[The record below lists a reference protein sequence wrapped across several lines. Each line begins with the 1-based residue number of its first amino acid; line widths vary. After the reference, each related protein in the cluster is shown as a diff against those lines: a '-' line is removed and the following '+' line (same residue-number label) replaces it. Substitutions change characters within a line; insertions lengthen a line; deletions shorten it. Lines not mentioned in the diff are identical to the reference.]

1 MSRLNAHCEA
11 DSCTLPEVHTFQVP
25 VVISIFRS
33 SWALFLGICLLMIGN
48 SMQGTLLGLRGAI
61 EEFNPTVM
69 GFVMAAY
76 FIGFLGGSWLTP
88 LMIRNVGHVRVFA
101 ALASLI
107 SAAFIIYA
115 VFVNPWAWALMRLIV
130 GFGFSGVYV
139 VAESWVN
146 NASDNEHRG
155 QALSAYMIIQM
166 FGIVIG
172 QALVNVSE
180 PGGYDLFILM
190 SVLVSV
196 SFAPILL
203 NASPAPVAGSTERMS
218 FPELFRSSPLGCIGA
233 VLLGGIFS
241 ALFGMAVVYAGELDF
256 SVELTSAFVSAIYI
270 GGLVMQYPIGWI
282 SDRMDR
288 RRVIMIVT
296 LLGTAACVLGIVGSF
311 SVTALFIAAFVLGGV
326 ANPLYSLL
334 IAHTNDFLPA
344 TKMAS
349 ASSGLVFLNGLG
361 AMFGPVTV
369 GYMMEVFGPDGFFL
383 FNAILC
389 AMISVYA
396 GYRMTRRA
404 AMDPEDTGSYVPV
417 PARSVVGAEVAAEI
431 YSDEVTENA

>member
-1 MSRLNAHCEA
+1 ML
-11 DSCTLPEVHTFQVP
+11 
-25 VVISIFRS
+25 SIFRS
-33 SWALFLGICLLMIGN
+33 SWALFLGIGLLMVGN
-48 SMQGTLLGLRGAI
+48 SMQGTLLGIRGGL
-61 EEFNPTVM
+61 ENFNPTVM

-88 LMIRNVGHVRVFA
+88 GLIRNVGHVRVFA

-146 NASDNEHRG
+146 NAADNEHRG

-166 FGIVIG
+166 LGIVIG
-172 QALVNVSE
+172 QALINLSN

-190 SVLVSV
+190 SVLVSI

-203 NASPAPVAGSTERMS
+203 SAAPAPVTGASERMS
-218 FPELFRSSPLGCIGA
+218 ITELFRSSPLGCIGSM
-233 VLLGGIFS
+233 LLGGIFS
-241 ALFGMAVVYAGELDF
+241 ALFGMSVVYAGELEF
-256 SVELTSAFVSAIYI
+256 SIETTSAFVSSIYI
-270 GGLVMQYPIGWI
+270 GGMLMQYPIGWI

-288 RRVIMIVT
+288 RIVIMFVT
-296 LLGTAACVLGIVGSF
+296 ILGTGACVLGIVGAPSKP
-311 SVTALFIAAFVLGGV
+311 ALFVAAFLLGGV

-334 IAHTNDFLPA
+334 IAHTNDFLSA
-344 TKMAS
+344 SKMAS
-349 ASSGLVFLNGLG
+349 ASSGLVFLNGVG

-369 GYMMEVFGPDGFFL
+369 GYMMQVFGPNGFFL

-389 AMISVYA
+389 ALIAAYA
-396 GYRMTRRA
+396 AYRMTQRA
-404 AMDPEDTGSYVPV
+404 AVSPEDTGSYVQV
-417 PARSVVGAEVAAEI
+417 PARSLVGAEVAAEI
-431 YSDEVTENA
+431 YSDEVTENEGEGDERESSGT

>member
-1 MSRLNAHCEA
+1 ML
-11 DSCTLPEVHTFQVP
+11 
-25 VVISIFRS
+25 SIFRS
-33 SWALFLGICLLMIGN
+33 SWALFIGIGLLMIGN
-48 SMQGTLLGLRGAI
+48 SMQGTLLGIRGSL
-61 EEFNPTVM
+61 ENFNPTVM

-88 LMIRNVGHVRVFA
+88 GLIRNVGHVRVFA

-146 NASDNEHRG
+146 NAADNEHRG
-155 QALSAYMIIQM
+155 QALSAYMIVQM
-166 FGIVIG
+166 VGIVIG
-172 QALVNVSE
+172 QALINLSS

-190 SVLVSV
+190 SVLVSI

-203 NASPAPVAGSTERMS
+203 SAAPAPVAGASERMS
-218 FPELFRSSPLGCIGA
+218 ITELLQSSPLGCVGSM
-233 VLLGGIFS
+233 LLGGIFS
-241 ALFGMAVVYAGELDF
+241 ALFGMAVVYAGELEF
-256 SVELTSAFVSAIYI
+256 SVETTSAFVSSIYI
-270 GGLVMQYPIGWI
+270 GGMLMQYPIGWI

-296 LLGTAACVLGIVGSF
+296 ILGTGACVLGILGAPSKP
-311 SVTALFIAAFVLGGV
+311 ALFVAAFVLGGV

-334 IAHTNDFLPA
+334 IAHTNDYLPA
-344 TKMAS
+344 SKMAS

-369 GYMMEVFGPDGFFL
+369 GYMMQVFGPNGFFL
-383 FNAILC
+383 FNAVLC
-389 AMISVYA
+389 AIIATYA
-396 GYRMTRRA
+396 GYRMTQRA
-404 AMDPEDTGSYVPV
+404 AVSPDDTGSYIPV
-417 PARSVVGAEVAAEI
+417 PARSLVGAEVAAEI
-431 YSDEVTENA
+431 YSDEVIENENEGDGGERNPSGS

>member
-1 MSRLNAHCEA
+1 M
-11 DSCTLPEVHTFQVP
+11 V
-25 VVISIFRS
+25 SIFRS
-33 SWALFLGICLLMIGN
+33 SWALFLGIGLLMIGN
-48 SMQGTLLGLRGAI
+48 SMQGTLLGIRGGL
-61 EEFNPTVM
+61 EDFDPTVM

-76 FIGFLGGSWLTP
+76 FIGFLGGSWVAP
-88 LMIRNVGHVRVFA
+88 GMIRRVGHVRVFA

-146 NASDNEHRG
+146 NAADNEHRG

-172 QALVNVSE
+172 QALINLSS
-180 PGGYDLFILM
+180 PNGYDLFILM

-203 NASPAPVAGSTERMS
+203 SAAPAPVAAAGERMS
-218 FPELFRSSPLGCIGA
+218 ITELFKSSPLGCVGS

-241 ALFGMAVVYAGELDF
+241 ALFGMAVVYAAELDF
-256 SVELTSAFVSAIYI
+256 SVETTSAFVSAIYI
-270 GGLVMQYPIGWI
+270 GGMLLQYPIGWI

-288 RRVIMIVT
+288 RLVI
-296 LLGTAACVLGIVGSF
+296 VL
-311 SVTALFIAAFVLGGV
+311 VTALGTGACILGIFGAPSKPALFVAAFVLGGV

-334 IAHTNDFLPA
+334 LAHTNDFLPA
-344 TKMAS
+344 EKMAS

-369 GYMMEVFGPDGFFL
+369 GYIMERIGPNGFFM
-383 FNAILC
+383 FNAALC
-389 AMISVYA
+389 AGISAYA
-396 GYRMTRRA
+396 AYRMTQRA
-404 AMDPEDTGSYVPV
+404 AVDPEEAGTYVAV
-417 PARSVVGAEVAAEI
+417 PTRSVVAAEVAAEL
-431 YSDEVTENA
+431 YSEEVVENE

>member
-1 MSRLNAHCEA
+1 MLAILRN
-11 DSCTLPEVHTFQVP
+11 
-25 VVISIFRS
+25 
-33 SWALFLGICLLMIGN
+33 SWALFLGIGLLMIGN
-48 SMQGTLLGLRGAI
+48 SMQGTLLGLRGGL
-61 EEFNPTVM
+61 EGFNPTVM
-69 GFVMAAY
+69 GAVMAAY
-76 FIGFLGGSWLTP
+76 FVGFLGGSWMTP
-88 LMIRNVGHVRVFA
+88 GLIRRVGHVRVFA

-115 VFVNPWAWALMRLIV
+115 VFVHPVAWALMRLIV

-155 QALSAYMIIQM
+155 QALSAYMIVQM
-166 FGIVIG
+166 VGIVVG
-172 QALVNVSE
+172 QAMINLSN

-203 NASPAPVAGSTERMS
+203 SAAPAPVAGSSERMS
-218 FPELFRSSPLGCIGA
+218 FGELFKSSPLGCVGSM
-233 VLLGGIFS
+233 LLGAIFS
-241 ALFGMAVVYAGELDF
+241 ALFGMAVIYADALDF
-256 SVELTSAFVSAIYI
+256 SIEATSAFVSSIYI
-270 GGLVMQYPIGWI
+270 GGLLMQYPIGWI

-288 RRVIMIVT
+288 RRVIMAITT
-296 LLGTAACVLGIVGSF
+296 LGVGACVLGIVG
-311 SVTALFIAAFVLGGV
+311 VGYTPLLFAAAFVLGGV

-344 TKMAS
+344 EKMAS

-361 AMFGPVTV
+361 AMFGPITV
-369 GYMMEVFGPDGFFL
+369 GYMMGVFGPNGFFL

-389 AMISVYA
+389 AAIAFYA
-396 GYRMTRRA
+396 AYRMTKRSA
-404 AMDPEDTGSYVPV
+404 VGAEETGSYIAV
-417 PARSVVGAEVAAEI
+417 PARSLVAAEVAAEM
-431 YSDEVTENA
+431 YSEETIEMQTDETAKP

>member
-1 MSRLNAHCEA
+1 ML
-11 DSCTLPEVHTFQVP
+11 
-25 VVISIFRS
+25 SILRS
-33 SWALFLGICLLMIGN
+33 SWALFLGIGLLMIGN
-48 SMQGTLLGLRGAI
+48 SMQGTLLGIRGGL
-61 EEFNPTVM
+61 EDFNPTVM
-69 GFVMAAY
+69 GVVMAAY

-88 LMIRNVGHVRVFA
+88 GLIRKVGHVRVFA

-146 NASDNEHRG
+146 NAADNEHRG
-155 QALSAYMIIQM
+155 QALSAYMIVQM
-166 FGIVIG
+166 VGIVIG
-172 QALVNVSE
+172 QALINLSS

-190 SVLVSV
+190 SVLVSI

-203 NASPAPVAGSTERMS
+203 SAAPAPVAGASERMS
-218 FPELFRSSPLGCIGA
+218 IPELFRSSPLGCVGT
-233 VLLGGIFS
+233 VLLGAIFS
-241 ALFGMAVVYAGELDF
+241 ALFGMAVVYAGELEF
-256 SVELTSAFVSAIYI
+256 SVETTSAFVSSIYI
-270 GGLVMQYPIGWI
+270 GGLLMQYPIGWI

-296 LLGTAACVLGIVGSF
+296 VLGTAACVLGIVGAPSKP
-311 SVTALFIAAFVLGGV
+311 ALFLAAFLLGGV

-334 IAHTNDFLPA
+334 IAHTNDFLSPA
-344 TKMAS
+344 KMAS

-369 GYMMEVFGPDGFFL
+369 GYMMQVFGPNGFFL

-389 AMISVYA
+389 AAIAAYA
-396 GYRMTRRA
+396 AYRMTQRPSVS
-404 AMDPEDTGSYVPV
+404 PEDSGSYVAV
-417 PARSVVGAEVAAEI
+417 PTRSVVAAEVAAEL
-431 YSDEVTENA
+431 YSEEGTEDETTRDRP

>member
-1 MSRLNAHCEA
+1 ML
-11 DSCTLPEVHTFQVP
+11 
-25 VVISIFRS
+25 SIFRS
-33 SWALFLGICLLMIGN
+33 SWALFLGIGLLMIGN
-48 SMQGTLLGLRGAI
+48 SMQGTLLGLRGAL

-115 VFVNPWAWALMRLIV
+115 VFVNPWAWAFMRLIV

-146 NASDNEHRG
+146 NATDNEHRG
-155 QALSAYMIIQM
+155 QALSTYMIVQM
-166 FGIVIG
+166 LGIVIG
-172 QALVNVSE
+172 QALINLSE

-203 NASPAPVAGSTERMS
+203 SAAPAPVAGASERMS
-218 FPELFRSSPLGCIGA
+218 FAELFKSSPLGCIGSM
-233 VLLGGIFS
+233 LLGGIFS
-241 ALFGMAVVYAGELDF
+241 ALFGMAVVYAGELNF
-256 SVELTSAFVSAIYI
+256 SVETTSAFVSAIYV
-270 GGLVMQYPIGWI
+270 GGMLMQYPIGWV

-288 RRVIMIVT
+288 RRVIMFVT
-296 LLGTAACVLGIVGSF
+296 ALGTAACALGIVGAPSKP
-311 SVTALFIAAFVLGGV
+311 ALFIAAFILGGV

-369 GYMMEVFGPDGFFL
+369 GYMMQVFGPNGFFL

-389 AMISVYA
+389 ASISAYA
-396 GYRMTRRA
+396 LYRMTQRA
-404 AMDPEDTGSYVPV
+404 AIDPEDTGSYVPV

-431 YSDEVTENA
+431 YYDEATDGE

>member
-1 MSRLNAHCEA
+1 MLA
-11 DSCTLPEVHTFQVP
+11 
-25 VVISIFRS
+25 IFRS
-33 SWALFLGICLLMIGN
+33 SWALFLGIGLLMVGN
-48 SMQGTLLGLRGAI
+48 SMQGTLLGIRGGL
-61 EEFNPTVM
+61 ENFNPTVM

-88 LMIRNVGHVRVFA
+88 SLIRNVGHVRVFA

-146 NASDNEHRG
+146 NAADNEHRG
-155 QALSAYMIIQM
+155 QALSAYMIVQM

-172 QALVNVSE
+172 QALINLSS

-203 NASPAPVAGSTERMS
+203 SAAPAPVSDASERMS
-218 FPELFRSSPLGCIGA
+218 ISELFKSSPLGCVGSM
-233 VLLGGIFS
+233 LLGGIFS
-241 ALFGMAVVYAGELDF
+241 ALFGMAVVYAGELEF
-256 SVELTSAFVSAIYI
+256 SIETTSAFVSSIYI
-270 GGLVMQYPIGWI
+270 GGMLMQYPIGWA

-296 LLGTAACVLGIVGSF
+296 LLGTAACVLGIVGAPSKP
-311 SVTALFIAAFVLGGV
+311 ALFVSAFILGGV

-334 IAHTNDFLPA
+334 IAHTNDFLPPS
-344 TKMAS
+344 KMAS

-369 GYMMEVFGPDGFFL
+369 GYMMQVFGPNGFFL

-389 AMISVYA
+389 AVISAYA
-396 GYRMTRRA
+396 AYRMTQRA
-404 AMDPEDTGSYVPV
+404 AANPEDTGTYVPV
-417 PARSVVGAEVAAEI
+417 PARSLVGAEVAAEI
-431 YSDEVTENA
+431 YSDEVTENE

>member
-1 MSRLNAHCEA
+1 VL
-11 DSCTLPEVHTFQVP
+11 
-25 VVISIFRS
+25 SIFRS
-33 SWALFLGICLLMIGN
+33 SWALFLGIGLLMIGN
-48 SMQGTLLGLRGAI
+48 SMQGTLLGLRGSL
-61 EEFNPTVM
+61 EGFNPTVM

-76 FIGFLGGSWLTP
+76 FIGFLGGSWFTP
-88 LMIRNVGHVRVFA
+88 LLIRNVGHVRVFA
-101 ALASLI
+101 ALASLV

-146 NASDNEHRG
+146 NATDNEHRG

-166 FGIVIG
+166 LGIVIG
-172 QALVNVSE
+172 QALINVSE

-190 SVLVSV
+190 SVLVSI

-203 NASPAPVAGSTERMS
+203 SAAPAPVTGASERMS
-218 FPELFRSSPLGCIGA
+218 ITELFKSSPLGCIGSM
-233 VLLGGIFS
+233 LLGGVFS
-241 ALFGMAVVYAGELDF
+241 ALFGMAVVYAGELEF
-256 SVELTSAFVSAIYI
+256 SVETTSAFVSAIYI
-270 GGLVMQYPIGWI
+270 GGMLMQYPIGWA

-288 RRVIMIVT
+288 RRVIMVVT
-296 LLGTAACVLGIVGSF
+296 AIGTGACVLGIVGAPNKP
-311 SVTALFIAAFVLGGV
+311 ALFIAAFLLGGV

-344 TKMAS
+344 SKMAS

-369 GYMMEVFGPDGFFL
+369 GYMMQSFGPNGFFL

-389 AMISVYA
+389 ATISAYA
-396 GYRMTRRA
+396 AYRMTQRPA
-404 AMDPEDTGSYVPV
+404 IDPEDTGSYVPV
-417 PARSVVGAEVAAEI
+417 PARSVVSAEVAAEI
-431 YSDEVTENA
+431 YSDEATDEE

>member
-1 MSRLNAHCEA
+1 MIA
-11 DSCTLPEVHTFQVP
+11 
-25 VVISIFRS
+25 IFRS
-33 SWALFLGICLLMIGN
+33 SWALFLGIGLLMVGN
-48 SMQGTLLGLRGAI
+48 SMQGTLLGIRGGL
-61 EEFNPTVM
+61 EGFDPTVM

-76 FIGFLGGSWLTP
+76 FIGFLGGSWVTP
-88 LMIRNVGHVRVFA
+88 GMIRRVGHVRVFA

-146 NASDNEHRG
+146 DAADNEHRG

-166 FGIVIG
+166 LGIVLG
-172 QALVNVSE
+172 QALINLSN

-190 SVLVSV
+190 SVLVSI

-203 NASPAPVAGSTERMS
+203 SASPAPVAAAGERMS
-218 FPELFRSSPLGCIGA
+218 ITELFKSSPLGCVGSM
-233 VLLGGIFS
+233 LLGGIFS
-241 ALFGMAVVYAGELDF
+241 ALFGMAVIYAGELDF
-256 SVELTSAFVSAIYI
+256 SVETTAAFVSTIYI
-270 GGLVMQYPIGWI
+270 GGMLLQYPIGWI

-288 RRVIMIVT
+288 RRVIVMATI
-296 LLGTAACVLGIVGSF
+296 LGTGACALGIVGAS
-311 SVTALFIAAFVLGGV
+311 SKPALFVAAFVLGGV

-334 IAHTNDFLPA
+334 IAHTNDFLPPE
-344 TKMAS
+344 KMAS

-369 GYMMEVFGPDGFFL
+369 GYMMQWFGPNGFFL
-383 FNAILC
+383 FNAVLC
-389 AMISVYA
+389 AIISAYA
-396 GYRMTRRA
+396 AYRMTQRA
-404 AMDPEDTGSYVPV
+404 AIDPEEAGSYVAV
-417 PARSVVGAEVAAEI
+417 PTRSVVAAEVAAEI
-431 YSDEVTENA
+431 YYDEVVENE